1 MRRNMNPISPNFVP
15 MNVIDRSYLISQAA
29 GSSTYFPMTVY
40 ISVRLRNVITP
51 QQVIAVL
58 HMLASRYPQLRLT
71 YKMDTK
77 RRGWKLVPESE
88 RSAYLASL
96 VCTSNDDLEA
106 HIEEAV
112 RENHT
117 NIEQPV
123 SFHLVGNSLGIRL
136 HHSMGDG
143 RFVWTL
149 MRLLLTALYD
159 ASQLPQSLSPHFG
172 LSAWGLLWQTPGQG
186 LRILG
191 GWIKSFADY
200 YREYTGE
207 MKVSEQD
214 KRDPILSGAPMP
226 VQLHL
231 IPPESVTLIASLK
244 NAISEKVK
252 ETYPN
257 EIAKISLNTLM
268 QVLLGQ
274 RLRELKLV
282 GASLI
287 YTVPVDLRRYLK
299 DPNDFYPA
307 NLAGQVRITL
317 AQQSDLVEEC
327 LGLQRQVDKRLQGYG
342 PLVALP
348 SEALLAMNGNL
359 YESINRDWL
368 LNSTDSRFFIFSNLG
383 SIDDV
388 LGNLLP
394 FIEAEA
400 FSAVPLMGRP
410 PLVMSYCTLAGK
422 GNLTLTYDPR
432 VLSPEQVR
440 EVCHFY
446 SPEWLTEKLAQYTEK
461 ASL

>member
-1 MRRNMNPISPNFVP
+1 
-15 MNVIDRSYLISQAA
+15 MNVIDRSYLISQAKD
-29 GSSTYFPMTVY
+29 SSTYFPMTVFAV
-40 ISVRLRNVITP
+40 VRLRNAVTP
-51 QQVIAVL
+51 TQVIDAL
-58 HMLASRYPQLRLT
+58 QTLARRFPQLRLT
-71 YKMDTK
+71 YKLDTK

-88 RSAYLASL
+88 QVAYLASL
-96 VCTSNDDLEA
+96 VCSAEGDLEA
-106 HIEEAV
+106 HIEESV

-117 NIEQPV
+117 NIEQPI
-123 SFHLVGNSLGIRL
+123 SFHLVGNALGIRM

-143 RFVWTL
+143 RFLWLL
-149 MRLLLTALYD
+149 MRFLLTTLHD
-159 ASQLPQSLSPHFG
+159 VSQLPQSLPPNFN

-200 YREYTGE
+200 YREYTQE
-207 MKVSEQD
+207 MTVSEQE

-231 IPPESVTLIASLK
+231 IPPESVTLISSLK
-244 NAISEKVK
+244 NAVSAKVK
-252 ETYPN
+252 EIAPN
-257 EIAKISLNTLM
+257 ESAKISLNTLM

-274 RLRELKLV
+274 RLRELKLI

-299 DPNDFYPA
+299 DPNNFYPA

-317 AQQSDLVEEC
+317 AQQSDLVQEC
-327 LGLQRQVDKRLQGYG
+327 LELQRQVDKRLLGYG

-348 SEALLAMNGNL
+348 SEALLALNGNL

-383 SIDDV
+383 SLDDV

-422 GNLTLTYDPR
+422 GSLTLTYDPR
-432 VLSPEQVR
+432 VLSPEQVDD
-440 EVCHFY
+440 VCRFY
-446 SPEWLTEKLAQYTEK
+446 SPEWLTEKLSHYTEK
-461 ASL
+461 ARV